1 MVLQAK
7 SMRINRLVGGKGPS
21 ELKSVVVLTWAFEAM
36 ARRRVL
42 GEKSLSFTLEL
53 LESLESPDNQ
63 GVEDRDLWDNE
74 KGVGVL
80 SSVL

>member
-1 MVLQAK
+1 MH
-7 SMRINRLVGGKGPS
+7 INRLVGEKGPS
-21 ELKSVVVLTWAFEAM
+21 ELKSVVVLTWALVAM
-36 ARRRVL
+36 ARRCVL

-53 LESLESPDNQ
+53 LESLESLDNK